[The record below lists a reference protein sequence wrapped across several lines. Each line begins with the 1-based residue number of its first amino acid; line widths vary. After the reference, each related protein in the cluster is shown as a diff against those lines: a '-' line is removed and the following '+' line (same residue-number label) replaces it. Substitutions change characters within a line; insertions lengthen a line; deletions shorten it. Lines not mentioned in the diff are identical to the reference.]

1 MRESGDSL
9 SEITARLRPACT
21 RGRRVCGDDDRD
33 ASVECSEEEEDEE
46 EECEM
51 RGSEQTRMRKKER
64 DDEREREGETREEE
78 RDRTFLF
85 IAFYSFR
92 VASDAAWICHGGR
105 HYYGKRTYDA
115 PFIISK
121 FIVLS
126 RPINLSSLEI
136 GTAREL
142 MRVYARV
149 ESCAQYALFAG
160 VSERLAHSEI
170 RSTIYNLQSCLKFI
184 ITYNN
189 IY

>member
-1 MRESGDSL
+1 
-9 SEITARLRPACT
+9 
-21 RGRRVCGDDDRD
+21 
-33 ASVECSEEEEDEE
+33 
-46 EECEM
+46 M
-51 RGSEQTRMRKKER
+51 RGSEQTRMRKRER
-64 DDEREREGETREEE
+64 TRRKREREREGKTREEG
-78 RDRTFLF
+78 DRAFLF

-142 MRVYARV
+142 TRCICVCMSA
-149 ESCAQYALFAG
+149 
-160 VSERLAHSEI
+160 
-170 RSTIYNLQSCLKFI
+170 
-184 ITYNN
+184 
-189 IY
+189 